1 MLSCTYFYSKN
12 WEGKRSGVLVMWFI
26 KMIKL
31 ATINNDLINLLKM
44 YELKNFEWSIK
55 RLMRLNEQKILKIA
69 VKNVKN
75 VKKGSRILGPTWM
88 FWSRG
93 SHVPLRELPSN
104 LVAPGTRTLGSKL
117 GFKVMGLTFLAC
129 F

>member
-1 MLSCTYFYSKN
+1 
-12 WEGKRSGVLVMWFI
+12 MWFI

-75 VKKGSRILGPTWM
+75 VKKG
-88 FWSRG
+88 
-93 SHVPLRELPSN
+93 
-104 LVAPGTRTLGSKL
+104 
-117 GFKVMGLTFLAC
+117 
-129 F
+129 